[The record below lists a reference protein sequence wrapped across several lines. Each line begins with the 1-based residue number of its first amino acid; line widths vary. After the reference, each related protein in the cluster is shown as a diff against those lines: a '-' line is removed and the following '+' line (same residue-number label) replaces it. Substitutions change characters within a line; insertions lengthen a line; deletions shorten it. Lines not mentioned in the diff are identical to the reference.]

1 MTPEQKAMRT
11 LRRFLDDEQKRTLSR
26 HGYIDVV
33 GASGR
38 CYRLR
43 DGFWVQRH
51 RAPRISA
58 QRWGIVAC
66 ETGSYD
72 PYRLPQS
79 DRLLAQLLH
88 LRADDRRVQR
98 IACHASIAHVT

>member
-1 MTPEQKAMRT
+1 MTPEQKAKQT

-38 CYRLR
+38 RYRLR
-43 DGFWVQRH
+43 DGYWVQRH

-58 QRWGIVAC
+58 QQWGIFAC
-66 ETGSYD
+66 ETGSWDAYL
-72 PYRLPQS
+72 LPRS